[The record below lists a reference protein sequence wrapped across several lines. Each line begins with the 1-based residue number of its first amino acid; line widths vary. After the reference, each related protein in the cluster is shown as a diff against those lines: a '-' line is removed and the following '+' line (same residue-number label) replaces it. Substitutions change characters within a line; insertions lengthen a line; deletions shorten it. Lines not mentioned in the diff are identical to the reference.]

1 MAPFTG
7 TSMVRAALTDASGA
21 SAGAGF
27 DNAAPGSELTF
38 ATGPPLWLRRAAT
51 VPVKPAPAASTIAAA
66 AAATNIRPM
75 PSPQLAAP
83 DLRSGVVPAT
93 CLEKEVRKYPSMQ
106 IAHFDSS
113 KADALV
119 SNENALRL
127 P

>member
-7 TSMVRAALTDASGA
+7 TSMVRDGLADASGA

-27 DNAAPGSELTF
+27 DSAAAGSEVTF
-38 ATGPPLWLRRAAT
+38 AAGPPFSLRLAAT
-51 VPVKPAPAASTIAAA
+51 VPAKPTPAANTKATAAA
-66 AAATNIRPM
+66 DPNIRFM
-75 PSPQLAAP
+75 PSPHLAAP
-83 DLRSGVVPAT
+83 DSRSGVVPAT
-93 CLEKEVRKYPSMQ
+93 CLEKEVRKNPSMQ

-119 SNENALRL
+119 SNENALRV